1 MEQDSGSGGTSAR
14 AAWLAWSLAGL
25 SVAMLVASGV
35 LDALPRPGRSPG
47 DWFNVGTVSD
57 ALYVLLFLA
66 FPFVGA
72 LIASRRPQNPIG
84 WILLADGLL
93 WMLLTVIDSYN
104 RYGVARPGSVPFPV
118 TIGALANTLLWVP
131 TAGLLGIYTIL
142 FFPDGRLPSRR
153 WRLLAWFSGVVIVLL
168 GVTGMLAP
176 GPLENQGG
184 VRNPF
189 GIEALPWL
197 VGVTNIITPLLPL
210 CILASAVS
218 MVLRYRRSRDEVREQ
233 IKWIAFAAS
242 FVGLAYLTAMFIGLI
257 FTLALSGDGG
267 SLPSPPWWFDLLFS
281 VAVLGFA
288 GVPVAIG
295 FAVLKYRLYD
305 IDIIINRTLVYG
317 SLTATL
323 VGLYFGGVATTQT
336 ILRALTGQTEQPQIA
351 IVVSTLVIAALF
363 NPLRRRIQTFIDRRF
378 YRRKYDA
385 RRTLDAFSA
394 RLRDKTDL
402 EELTYELTGVIR
414 ETMQPAH
421 VSLWLRPDRPPNG
434 KQEVR

>member
-1 MEQDSGSGGTSAR
+1 
-14 AAWLAWSLAGL
+14 
-25 SVAMLVASGV
+25 MLVASGV
-35 LDALPRPGRSPG
+35 LEVLPRSTRSPG
-47 DWFNVGTVSD
+47 DWFIAGTVSD
-57 ALYVLLFLA
+57 ALYALLFLV

-72 LIASRRPQNPIG
+72 LVASRRPQNPIG

-93 WMLLTVIDSYN
+93 WMLLTVIDSYS

-131 TAGLLGIYTIL
+131 TVGLLGIYTIL
-142 FFPDGRLPSRR
+142 LFPDGKLPSRR
-153 WRLLAWFSGVVIVLL
+153 WRPLAFFSGVVIVLL
-168 GVTGMLAP
+168 SVTGMLAP

-189 GIEALPWL
+189 GLEALPWL
-197 VGVTNIITPLLPL
+197 VGLTNIITPLLPL

-218 MVLRYRRSRDEVREQ
+218 MVLRFRRSRGEVREQ

-242 FVGLAYLTAMFIGLI
+242 FVGLLYLIAMIIGGI
-257 FTLALSGDGG
+257 FTVALSGDNG

-323 VGLYFGGVATTQT
+323 VALYFGGVAATQT
-336 ILRALTGQTEQPQIA
+336 ILRALTDQTDQPQLA
-351 IVVSTLVIAALF
+351 VVVSTLVIAALF
-363 NPLRRRIQTFIDRRF
+363 NPLRRRIQAFIDRRF
-378 YRRKYDA
+378 YRKKYDA
-385 RRTLDAFSA
+385 RKILEAFSA
-394 RLRDKTDL
+394 RLRDVTDL
-402 EELTYELTGVIR
+402 ETLDNDLAGVIR

-421 VSLWLRPDRPPNG
+421 VSLWLRTDRSSNG
-434 KQEVR
+434 RQEGR